1 MKQSIQL
8 TISAVVIFLLS
19 IPLQAATLDQAL
31 LDRIAS
37 VPEDSYIDVI
47 VRFNDKVNPNSFN
60 DSNRN
65 QRTRR
70 LVSALKGK
78 MASQE
83 VVNLKRELRTQ
94 GAQSIKDL
102 WITNG
107 LSLSLRVDRIAWLAR
122 RTYVE
127 SISLDA
133 NVVVPASNWLPEQNL
148 QAVGADTLWAAGYD
162 GTGIVVASMDTG
174 VEPSHLD
181 LSTRYRGGSNSW
193 YNPYDVNSTSPYDSA
208 SASTGH
214 GTNVMGV
221 LVGGN
226 ASGDSI
232 GMAPGAQWIAVK
244 IFNDQGLASLS
255 AIHAGF
261 QWLLDPDSNPNTD
274 DAPDIVN
281 NSWYLQGTQNSCDTE
296 FANDIAVMKTAGI
309 ALVFAAGNTGPN
321 ANSSVSPAN
330 NPGAF
335 SVGAVDSNLAV
346 IDMSARGSSACGG
359 GIFPD
364 VVAPG
369 QSITTSAHTS
379 GLPVAW
385 TTQVTGTSFAA
396 PHVAGGMA
404 LLKQAFPNVEVSLL
418 EEALRQSAADL
429 GAAGPDNDSGY
440 GMIDLQAAY
449 NWLVLNSQPGQLDFE
464 NASYSVD
471 ENAGTITVNVIRSGG
486 SAGDITVDY
495 ATSDGTA
502 LAAED
507 YQQASGTLTFLD
519 GETSQSFTVTILDDT
534 VFEGDETLDLTLS
547 NATGGASLGAQSAAG
562 LTIVEDDPADGDGD
576 GFTSSLDCDD
586 ADPTVYPGA
595 MEIKHDG
602 IDQDCNG
609 YDLTLE
615 ITRARYISSSDK
627 LIVWTTSGLAD
638 AADLRLI
645 IYRAAGG
652 SGLDRSM
659 RWVGS
664 KNRWQKYF
672 NNFTVKFGSA
682 PVSITVYGVEGQESI
697 AVEQQ

>member
-1 MKQSIQL
+1 
-8 TISAVVIFLLS
+8 
-19 IPLQAATLDQAL
+19 
-31 LDRIAS
+31 
-37 VPEDSYIDVI
+37 
-47 VRFNDKVNPNSFN
+47 
-60 DSNRN
+60 
-65 QRTRR
+65 
-70 LVSALKGK
+70 
-78 MASQE
+78 
-83 VVNLKRELRTQ
+83 
-94 GAQSIKDL
+94 
-102 WITNG
+102 
-107 LSLSLRVDRIAWLAR
+107 
-122 RTYVE
+122 
-127 SISLDA
+127 
-133 NVVVPASNWLPEQNL
+133 
-148 QAVGADTLWAAGYD
+148 
-162 GTGIVVASMDTG
+162 
-174 VEPSHLD
+174 
-181 LSTRYRGGSNSW
+181 
-193 YNPYDVNSTSPYDSA
+193 
-208 SASTGH
+208 
-214 GTNVMGV
+214 
-221 LVGGN
+221 
-226 ASGDSI
+226 
-232 GMAPGAQWIAVK
+232 
-244 IFNDQGLASLS
+244 
-255 AIHAGF
+255 
-261 QWLLDPDSNPNTD
+261 
-274 DAPDIVN
+274 
-281 NSWYLQGTQNSCDTE
+281 
-296 FANDIAVMKTAGI
+296 
-309 ALVFAAGNTGPN
+309 
-321 ANSSVSPAN
+321 
-330 NPGAF
+330 
-335 SVGAVDSNLAV
+335 
-346 IDMSARGSSACGG
+346 
-359 GIFPD
+359 
-364 VVAPG
+364 
-369 QSITTSAHTS
+369 
-379 GLPVAW
+379 
-385 TTQVTGTSFAA
+385 
-396 PHVAGGMA
+396 
-404 LLKQAFPNVEVSLL
+404 
-418 EEALRQSAADL
+418 
-429 GAAGPDNDSGY
+429 
-440 GMIDLQAAY
+440 MIDLQAAH

-464 NASYSVD
+464 NSSYSVD